1 MRELPLLFLFGP
13 TGVGKTKLLLE
24 HLPGRAEVV
33 AVDSVQVYRGLD
45 IGSAKPTPQERR
57 ILPHHLIDIRNPD
70 QQFDAG
76 DFVAEAEKAVRDI
89 SDRGLIP
96 VLSGGT
102 AFYFKN
108 FLFGLTSTPVSD
120 PEVRRQVE
128 EEWNQLGEEAF
139 RHLLAQVDPVSA
151 QRILPHDAY
160 RLKRARE
167 VWVQSGRPL
176 SSFTLPTEPRP
187 GYRVTLVGL
196 ERPRDEVWRRIDQ
209 RVDQMVADGLVDEV
223 RGLLAQGVSPQAPAL
238 KGIGYA
244 EFLPW
249 LTEGRGSQA
258 EAVQEVKI
266 RSRQYAKRQMTFFRA
281 LPGVVWRSPDDP
293 SWLEKTIETL
303 TK

>member
-1 MRELPLLFLFGP
+1 MRDLPLLFLFGP
-13 TGVGKTKLLLE
+13 TGVGKTNLLLD
-24 HLPGRAEVV
+24 HLPGIAEVV
-33 AVDSVQVYRGLD
+33 AVDSVQVYRGFD
-45 IGSAKPTPQERR
+45 IGSAKPTAEERR
-57 ILPHHLIDIRNPD
+57 QLPHHLIDIRNPD

-76 DFVAEAEKAVRDI
+76 DFVAEAEKAVQDI
-89 SDRGLIP
+89 VSRGQFP

-108 FLFGLTSTPVSD
+108 FLFGLTSTPVAD
-120 PEVRRQVE
+120 PQVRLSVE
-128 EEWNQLGEEAF
+128 TEWKELGEAAF
-139 RHLLAQVDPVSA
+139 RKLLAQADPVSEA
-151 QRILPHDAY
+151 RILPNDAY

-176 SSFTLPTEPRP
+176 SSFQLPSEPRP
-187 GYRVTLVGL
+187 GYKTVLVGL
-196 ERPRDEVWRRIDQ
+196 ERPRDQIWDRIDR

-223 RGLLAQGVSPQAPAL
+223 KGLLDQGVDPRSPAM

-249 LTEGRGSQA
+249 LLEGKGSLE
-258 EAVQEVKI
+258 EAVQLVKV

-281 LPGVVWRSPDDP
+281 LPGVIWKSPDDP
-293 SWLEKTIETL
+293 SWVGSILETL